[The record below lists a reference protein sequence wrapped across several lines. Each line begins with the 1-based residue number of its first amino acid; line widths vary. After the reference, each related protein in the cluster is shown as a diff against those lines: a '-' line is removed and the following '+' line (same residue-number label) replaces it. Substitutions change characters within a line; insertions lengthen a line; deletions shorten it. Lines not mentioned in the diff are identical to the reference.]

1 MARSRKCTA
10 ENARLIDTKLLEA
23 ADHVRNAMRAYADVM
38 EAIKTGENE
47 PEFKLPEIQDLFGT
61 ARTLARATVHAEL
74 PWDGYA
80 RAREESKR

>member
-1 MARSRKCTA
+1 MARNRKCTA

-74 PWDGYA
+74 PWAGYA
-80 RAREESKR
+80 QAREDSKR